1 MFHTSYI
8 EISESAIV
16 QNLAF
21 IRNMLGEVA
30 FSAVVK
36 GNAYGHGIEHYVPIL
51 YKHGIQHYSVFNAY
65 EALEVFNHLPEDC
78 TIMNMGM
85 ISADETEWAVENGIE
100 LFVFDLNRLQ
110 DMLKSAKKTRKKALV
125 HLELETGMNR
135 TGLTQKE
142 MNQAL
147 ALIENNKDHFD
158 VKGVCT
164 HLAGAE
170 SIANYKRVKDQYRRF
185 KQYLKKIEAVEW
197 LSPKIHMA
205 SSAASIRYPSTRY
218 DMVRIGILQF
228 GFFPTQEILV
238 HYLSTKKNIE
248 DPLKRVISWKTNVMD
263 LKDVGAGKFIGYG
276 TSFFTNVP
284 TKIALIPV
292 GYANGYSRNLS
303 NQGKVLIHGKRFDV
317 IGTVNMSMMAVDI
330 TECPEIQRGDEVVLI
345 GNQGDLEISV
355 SSFSNYSNLV
365 NYELLTRL
373 PSDIPRIITQ

>member
-1 MFHTSYI
+1 
-8 EISESAIV
+8 
-16 QNLAF
+16 
-21 IRNMLGEVA
+21 MLGEVA

-51 YKHGIQHYSVFNAY
+51 YKHGVKHYSVFNAY

-85 ISADETEWAVENGIE
+85 ISTDETEWAVENGVQ
-100 LFVFDLNRLQ
+100 LFVFDLDRLQ
-110 DMLKSAKKTRKKALV
+110 DMLNSAKKTKKKALV

-147 ALIENNKDHFD
+147 ALIENNKDYFD
-158 VKGVCT
+158 VKGICT

-170 SIANYKRVKDQYRRF
+170 SIANYKRIKDQYRRF
-185 KQYLKKIEAVEW
+185 KQYLKKIEAIDW

-238 HYLSTKKNIE
+238 HYLSNKKNME

-303 NQGKVLIHGKRFDV
+303 NQGKVLIRGKRFDV
-317 IGTVNMSMMAVDI
+317 IGTVNMSMMAADV

-355 SSFSNYSNLV
+355 ASFGNYSNQV

-373 PSDIPRIITQ
+373 PNDIPRLITQ

>member
-16 QNLAF
+16 KNLAF
-21 IRNMLGEVA
+21 IRNMLGDVP

-36 GNAYGHGIEHYVPIL
+36 GNAYGHGIEHYVPLL
-51 YKHGIQHYSVFNAY
+51 YKHGVRHYSVFNAF

-110 DMLKSAKKTRKKALV
+110 NMLTAAKKTGKKARV

-142 MNQAL
+142 MTRAL
-147 ALIENNKDHFD
+147 ALIEDNKNHFD

-170 SIANYKRVKDQYRRF
+170 SIANYKRIKDQYRRF
-185 KQYLKKIEAVEW
+185 KQYLKKIEAVDW

-205 SSAASIRYPSTRY
+205 SSAASIRYPSTRF

-238 HYLSTKKNIE
+238 HYLSSKKNIE
-248 DPLKRVISWKTNVMD
+248 DPLKRVISWKTTVMD
-263 LKDVGAGKFIGYG
+263 IKDVGAGKFIGYG

-292 GYANGYSRNLS
+292 GYANGYSGDLS
-303 NQGKVLIHGKRFDV
+303 NQGKVLIQGKRFDV
-317 IGTVNMSMMAVDI
+317 IGTVNMSMLAVDI
-330 TECPEIQRGDEVVLI
+330 TECPEITRGDEVVLI

-373 PSDIPRIITQ
+373 PNDIPRIIT

>member
-1 MFHTSYI
+1 
-8 EISESAIV
+8 
-16 QNLAF
+16 
-21 IRNMLGEVA
+21 
-30 FSAVVK
+30 
-36 GNAYGHGIEHYVPIL
+36 
-51 YKHGIQHYSVFNAY
+51 
-65 EALEVFNHLPEDC
+65 
-78 TIMNMGM
+78 
-85 ISADETEWAVENGIE
+85 
-100 LFVFDLNRLQ
+100 
-110 DMLKSAKKTRKKALV
+110 
-125 HLELETGMNR
+125 
-135 TGLTQKE
+135 
-142 MNQAL
+142 
-147 ALIENNKDHFD
+147 
-158 VKGVCT
+158 
-164 HLAGAE
+164 
-170 SIANYKRVKDQYRRF
+170 
-185 KQYLKKIEAVEW
+185 
-197 LSPKIHMA
+197 
-205 SSAASIRYPSTRY
+205 
-218 DMVRIGILQF
+218 MVRIGILQF

>member
-16 QNLAF
+16 QNLNF
-21 IRNMLGEVA
+21 IRTMLGDVA

-36 GNAYGHGIEHYVPIL
+36 GNAYGHGIEHYVPLL
-51 YKHGIQHYSVFNAY
+51 YKYGVRHYSVFNAY
-65 EALEVFNHLPEDC
+65 EALEVFKHLPEDC

-85 ISADETEWAVENGIE
+85 ISTDETEWAVKNGVE
-100 LFVFDLNRLQ
+100 LFVFDLNRLH

-147 ALIENNKDHFD
+147 ALIESNKDHFD

-185 KQYLKKIEAVEW
+185 KQYLKKIDAIDW
-197 LSPKIHMA
+197 LNPKIHMA
-205 SSAASIRYPSTRY
+205 SSAASIRYPSTRF

-238 HYLSTKKNIE
+238 HYLSTKKHIE

-330 TECPEIQRGDEVVLI
+330 TECPEIERGDEVVLI